1 MSVLH
6 SQDLHQHNRK
16 EATRRQRIEAEQRRR
31 DELRDGYARMKNV
44 LPISNQKNSKVM
56 LLERATNHIKALTE
70 ENRQM
75 QMRLAL
81 LEQEVARLRELNDR
95 LALGVATTPTASG
108 PMSPRDI
115 RPLSPPPEA
124 HSLTEIAG
132 QEIPDE
138 DSSGDEGDL

>member
-1 MSVLH
+1 
-6 SQDLHQHNRK
+6 
-16 EATRRQRIEAEQRRR
+16 
-31 DELRDGYARMKNV
+31 
-44 LPISNQKNSKVM
+44 M